1 MSEQFEDPKIFENDG
16 KPKGLRREKKFEI
29 KLTFAKVV
37 RFVVPQTV
45 NIILISL
52 VQK

>member
-1 MSEQFEDPKIFENDG
+1 MFDQFEDRKIFENEG
-16 KPKGLRREKKFEI
+16 KPKGFRREKNFEI

-52 VQK
+52 VMR